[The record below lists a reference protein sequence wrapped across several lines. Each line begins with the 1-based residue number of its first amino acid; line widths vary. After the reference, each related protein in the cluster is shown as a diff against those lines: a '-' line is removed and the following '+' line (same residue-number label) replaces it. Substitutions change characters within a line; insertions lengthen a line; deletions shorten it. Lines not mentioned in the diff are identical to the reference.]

1 MTDPVLS
8 LRVWSYYLLGV
19 GAGLL
24 LIPNQ
29 VFDILGIANT
39 SEVWVRFVGL
49 VAIALG
55 VVYFAGAQDNDLGV
69 VRSSVPARAI
79 AVIAFVALWITGGPW
94 QLLIF
99 AVADLTGLLWSW
111 SALRTGASSPA

>member
-39 SEVWVRFVGL
+39 SEVWVRVVGL

-55 VVYFAGAQDNDLGV
+55 VVYFAGAQGNDLGV
-69 VRSSVPARAI
+69 VRSSVAARAI
-79 AVIAFVALWITGGPW
+79 AVIAFVVRAPEKEGNTHNTDEKEREIGND
-94 QLLIF
+94 
-99 AVADLTGLLWSW
+99 VAEV
-111 SALRTGASSPA
+111 REPQ